1 MKPADI
7 LEKIVSENGSCDWA
21 DPNTVCSNCPFSKLK
36 QRPDGTYLS
45 CLDALGVTNYKSRT
59 AQDELYL
66 KAAKEYLISQNIDT
80 LLEK

>member
-21 DPNTVCSNCPFSKLK
+21 DPNICQNCPFSKLK
-36 QRPDGTYLS
+36 QRQDGTYLS
-45 CLDALGVTNYKSRT
+45 CLDALCADMKNKK

-66 KAAKEYLISQNIDT
+66 KAAKEYLISENIDT
-80 LLEK
+80 LLGK